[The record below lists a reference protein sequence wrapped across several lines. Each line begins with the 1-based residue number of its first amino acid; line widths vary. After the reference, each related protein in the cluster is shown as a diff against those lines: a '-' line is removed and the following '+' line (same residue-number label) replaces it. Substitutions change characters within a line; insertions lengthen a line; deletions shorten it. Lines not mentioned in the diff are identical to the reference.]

1 MDSAQRPPLIPM
13 RPMKLPMK
21 VSLVAA
27 LALWLVLVALNQP
40 LHTAAAPQGIVSL
53 QLAGTAEQT
62 HAILRSWRDG
72 WRHLRFLMLYS
83 PRWLFM
89 YPGFVLMAIIIAHI
103 YIGSIGMEG
112 AFDAMGEG
120 HVEEQWAAEHHSLWY
135 EKKRREG
142 EVAPKGA
149 TPAE

>member
-72 WRHLRFLMLYS
+72 NLAMALRFAAMAL
-83 PRWLFM
+83 
-89 YPGFVLMAIIIAHI
+89 VLEAMPAPHTCAHAHNIAHK
-103 YIGSIGMEG
+103 SAQAQCM
-112 AFDAMGEG
+112 
-120 HVEEQWAAEHHSLWY
+120 
-135 EKKRREG
+135 R
-142 EVAPKGA
+142 P
-149 TPAE
+149 